1 MTLPHARLLTVV
13 LSVCC
18 VGFVAQAAEV
28 TTLAIGAPAPD
39 FSLPS
44 VDGKTYSLADFSDAD
59 VLVIVFTCNHCPT
72 AQAYEERIQ
81 QIATEY
87 KDKGVTLIAITP
99 NDPLAVRL
107 DELGYT
113 DVGDSFDDTKNRVA
127 LRGFT
132 FPYLY
137 DGDKQEVSKAYGP
150 VATPHVFVFDK
161 ERKLRFAGRID
172 DNDDPEKVKSHD
184 TRDAIDALLAGKPVP
199 VETTKTRG
207 CSIKWSD
214 KRDSVQESLAKWAQ
228 EPVDLE
234 RVGADGIREIVKNDS
249 KNLRLV
255 NVWATWCGPCVAEF
269 PELIEMNRM
278 YRGRNFDM
286 VTISGDEVE
295 NEENVLAFLKKNEAS
310 TRNYIYHGDDDYALI
325 EAVDPKWQGNLPY
338 TILIAPGGE
347 IIYRH
352 MSAIDPLEVKRAI
365 VDYLGR
371 TYN

>member
-1 MTLPHARLLTVV
+1 MTTPHVRVFATAILAF
-13 LSVCC
+13 
-18 VGFVAQAAEV
+18 GFAITATAADIE
-28 TTLAIGAPAPD
+28 TLATGAPAPD
-39 FSLPS
+39 FSLPG
-44 VDGKTYSLADFSDAD
+44 VDGKTYGLADFSDAD

-81 QIATEY
+81 QIATDY

-137 DGDKQEVSKAYGP
+137 DGDKQEVSKTYGP

-161 ERKLRFAGRID
+161 ERKLRFVGRID

-269 PELIEMNRM
+269 PLLVEMNRM
-278 YRGRNFDM
+278 YRGRDFDM
-286 VTISGDEVE
+286 VTISGDEVD

-310 TRNYIYHGDDDYALI
+310 TKNYLFHSDDKYALI
-325 EAVDPKWQGNLPY
+325 EAVDPEWQGALPY

>member
-1 MTLPHARLLTVV
+1 MMLPRARLIAWLLPILVV
-13 LSVCC
+13 C
-18 VGFVAQAAEV
+18 VISYAADVE
-28 TTLAIGAPAPD
+28 TLAIGAPAPD
-39 FSLPS
+39 FSLPG
-44 VDGKTYSLADFSDAD
+44 VDGKTYTLADFSDAD

-72 AQAYEERIQ
+72 AQAYEARLQ
-81 QIATEY
+81 QLAADY
-87 KDKGVTLIAITP
+87 KDKGVALVAISP

-113 DVGDSFDDTKNRVA
+113 DVGDSFDDMKNRAV

-137 DGDKQEVSKAYGP
+137 DGDVQEVSKAYGP
-150 VATPHVFVFDK
+150 VSTPHVFVFDK

-184 TRDAIDALLAGKPVP
+184 TRNAIDALLEGKPVP

-214 KRDSVQESLAKWAQ
+214 KRHTVQESLDRWAQ
-228 EPVDLE
+228 EPVDLQ
-234 RVGADGIREIVKNDS
+234 RVGVDGIQEIMKNDS

-255 NVWATWCGPCVAEF
+255 NVWATWCGPCVYEF
-269 PELIEMNRM
+269 PQLVEMNRM

-286 VTISGDEVE
+286 VTISGDEID

-310 TRNYIYHGDDDYALI
+310 TRNYIFHSDDEYALI
-325 EAVDPKWQGNLPY
+325 EAVDPEWQGNLPY
-338 TILIAPGGE
+338 TVLIAPGGE

-352 MSAIDPLEVKRAI
+352 ESMIDPLELKRAI

-371 TYN
+371 TY